1 MPLQEPLLRV
11 FDEHSNDVRVD
22 RLCTYGSLVIDV

>member
-11 FDEHSNDVRVD
+11 FNEHSNDVQVD
-22 RLCTYGSLVIDV
+22 RLRTCGSLVIDV